1 MGAVAVNT
9 EIEMDP
15 AVFFFDD
22 NWEPDAEQENPPIL
36 DEYSKTFEVAD
47 SGEAGAVVGSTPEEI
62 QQENTEL
69 LELDHSAG
77 LVLPEFQISTEPIL
91 NPSTNDTGTR
101 MISVILRST
110 HDQEKDVR
118 RMKSIQGLM
127 QSSPG
132 KDHFSFHIIEDGRR
146 CLIEFPN
153 HTTGITPSLLNRLE
167 KLVGKSNYRIDPII
181 VH

>member
-1 MGAVAVNT
+1 
-9 EIEMDP
+9 
-15 AVFFFDD
+15 
-22 NWEPDAEQENPPIL
+22 
-36 DEYSKTFEVAD
+36 
-47 SGEAGAVVGSTPEEI
+47 
-62 QQENTEL
+62 
-69 LELDHSAG
+69 
-77 LVLPEFQISTEPIL
+77 
-91 NPSTNDTGTR
+91 

-153 HTTGITPSLLNRLE
+153 HTTGITPSLLSRLE
-167 KLVGKSNYRIDPII
+167 KLVGISNYRIDPII